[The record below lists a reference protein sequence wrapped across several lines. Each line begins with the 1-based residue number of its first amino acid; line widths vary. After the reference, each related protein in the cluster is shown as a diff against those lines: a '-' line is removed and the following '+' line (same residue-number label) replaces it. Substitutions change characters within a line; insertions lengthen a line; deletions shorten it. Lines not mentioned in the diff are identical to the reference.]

1 MLFKLAIKN
10 IHKSFK
16 DYALYFFTLVFAVA
30 MFYTFNSLDAQTSM
44 SALNESSLDTIKS
57 VVSIL
62 KYLSIFVA
70 VILGFLIVYANNFLI
85 KRRKKEFGLY
95 LTLGMSKKKVTLI
108 LIVET
113 ILVGLISLGVG
124 LLIGLFLSQLF
135 SLLTIKMFDADLSK
149 YQFIFSLTA
158 LKQTIIDFGII
169 YLLVILFDSISIT
182 RFKLIDLIMA
192 QHKNEKIRVKNK
204 YLMAITFILAI
215 VFIGYGYYLLFQNVL
230 FMENGDN
237 KIIQMLLSGSIG
249 TLLLFYSLS
258 SILLS
263 LFQHI
268 GGFYYKGLNMFMLK
282 QVNNKINT
290 TVISTTV
297 ISLMLMLTIA
307 ILSTSVSL
315 TNSLN
320 KGLQE
325 NNLTDYTIETY
336 GLNYD
341 YDADGNITS
350 YSNKTSIQDI
360 INDDKFKAFSNEY
373 VYLKEYQNIEVNN
386 GKLLLDS
393 DKDKLINKYG
403 AELDSLTSGEIPVIK
418 NSDYVNF
425 MKLTKQEKQIV
436 EVNDSNYLMLSN
448 LDLTY
453 EPYNNYYSN
462 GGTLDLKEYH
472 LKPASSSVYKTAIE
486 NSSMNTNSGVIV
498 LADDI
503 VDANLTSADANYD
516 EDGFYSRLEI
526 LVGNFNSNNDYQM
539 MSKNFNAYF
548 QNSNGNIMYY
558 TKEDMENASV
568 GVKAVVTFIGLYLGI
583 TFAISSAT
591 ILAIGQMAE
600 AQDNKERY
608 KVLKQLGA
616 DNKDINKCLFAQI
629 AIAFGFPLLVGL
641 IHSLVGLKE
650 INKLL
655 DMFGHINISKN
666 ILLVSFFII
675 ILYGG
680 YFLIRY
686 LTEKRVIKK

>member
-1 MLFKLAIKN
+1 MLFKLALKN
-10 IHKSFK
+10 IQKSFK

-124 LLIGLFLSQLF
+124 LLIRLFLSQLF

-182 RFKLIDLIMA
+182 RFKLIDLIRA

-268 GGFYYKGLNMFMLK
+268 GNFYYKGLNMFMLK

-290 TVISTTV
+290 TVISNTI

-307 ILSTSVSL
+307 ILAVAISL

-320 KGLQE
+320 KGINE
-325 NNLTDYTIETY
+325 NNLTDYTIESY
-336 GLNYD
+336 GTAYD
-341 YDADGNITS
+341 TDEAGNPINTSTSTSVIQNLVNSDSFQKFSTNFIT
-350 YSNKTSIQDI
+350 
-360 INDDKFKAFSNEY
+360 F
-373 VYLKEYQNIEVNN
+373 KEYYNLEVN
-386 GKLLLDS
+386 
-393 DKDKLINKYG
+393 
-403 AELDSLTSGEIPVIK
+403 
-418 NSDYVNF
+418 
-425 MKLTKQEKQIV
+425 
-436 EVNDSNYLMLSN
+436 
-448 LDLTY
+448 
-453 EPYNNYYSN
+453 
-462 GGTLDLKEYH
+462 
-472 LKPASSSVYKTAIE
+472 
-486 NSSMNTNSGVIV
+486 
-498 LADDI
+498 
-503 VDANLTSADANYD
+503 
-516 EDGFYSRLEI
+516 
-526 LVGNFNSNNDYQM
+526 
-539 MSKNFNAYF
+539 
-548 QNSNGNIMYY
+548 
-558 TKEDMENASV
+558 
-568 GVKAVVTFIGLYLGI
+568 
-583 TFAISSAT
+583 
-591 ILAIGQMAE
+591 
-600 AQDNKERY
+600 
-608 KVLKQLGA
+608 
-616 DNKDINKCLFAQI
+616 
-629 AIAFGFPLLVGL
+629 
-641 IHSLVGLKE
+641 
-650 INKLL
+650 
-655 DMFGHINISKN
+655 
-666 ILLVSFFII
+666 
-675 ILYGG
+675 
-680 YFLIRY
+680 
-686 LTEKRVIKK
+686 